1 MSPNTVKLV
10 EDEGLVY
17 DAGVRSDATE
27 RDRLLAARN
36 EGKRGNLYILFDVQ
50 FPKSLNKVQKLEIE
64 NLLKAEWVLNF
75 LIL

>member
-17 DAGVRSDATE
+17 DTGVRSDATE

-36 EGKRGNLYILFDVQ
+36 EGKRGNLFILFDVV
-50 FPKSLNKVQKLEIE
+50 FPKNLNKVQKLEIE
-64 NLLKAEWVLNF
+64 NLLKVE
-75 LIL
+75 